1 MATSFVGIFTL
12 SPNRNV
18 GSLKIFLINLVC
30 DSFATMSSDVLCLCI
45 LKDFVMLNCEVLSFD
60 LFLELLSFGV
70 TPCWFIMTFLKLFWI
85 IGRFTSKLTSFLIQ
99 AVLKLVA
106 QVEITSLLVN
116 LQSLFWFE
124 IRVLGIEI
132 FGVVGSGSMMNLMLN
147 SSFLRTV
154 SKADSHDSISVFRI
168 TSSRILVILC
178 WAVDLFLLGNLR
190 DEGLLFGT
198 RLLIWSLL
206 TFCSFEAN
214 LISCSLHDF
223 VDSKID
229 VNMVFVNF
237 KFFSMICL
245 FGRFIIVDIRT
256 TFCGGQMILWTLV
269 IGKNHFLISIEND
282 GIGLRSNTL
291 FPQLVWLLSLSNV
304 NIMWPTFFLTR
315 EYSLV
320 RIDFP
325 VVLIIRRLLLMIIFY
340 FGSLLIGSSNLS
352 LSWFLAGLRSLTK
365 FLTCFVISLFPFSR
379 FPMTVEDI
387 RGAIQSRLSWRLEA
401 TISCLGLLFN
411 ESCWDTE
418 LILEWLD
425 VGVLEILEENGL
437 LSIIKF
443 LIRNLV
449 YI

>member
-1 MATSFVGIFTL
+1 
-12 SPNRNV
+12 
-18 GSLKIFLINLVC
+18 
-30 DSFATMSSDVLCLCI
+30 MSSDVLCLCI

-70 TPCWFIMTFLKLFWI
+70 TPCRFIMTFLKLFWI

-106 QVEITSLLVN
+106 QVEIASLLVN

-132 FGVVGSGSMMNLMLN
+132 FGVVGSGSMMNLMLY

-154 SKADSHDSISVFRI
+154 SKADSHDSVSVFRI

-190 DEGLLFGT
+190 DEGLLFRT

-229 VNMVFVNF
+229 VNMVLVNF

-256 TFCGGQMILWTLV
+256 TFCGGQMIL
-269 IGKNHFLISIEND
+269 
-282 GIGLRSNTL
+282 
-291 FPQLVWLLSLSNV
+291 
-304 NIMWPTFFLTR
+304 
-315 EYSLV
+315 
-320 RIDFP
+320 
-325 VVLIIRRLLLMIIFY
+325 
-340 FGSLLIGSSNLS
+340 
-352 LSWFLAGLRSLTK
+352 
-365 FLTCFVISLFPFSR
+365 
-379 FPMTVEDI
+379 
-387 RGAIQSRLSWRLEA
+387 
-401 TISCLGLLFN
+401 
-411 ESCWDTE
+411 
-418 LILEWLD
+418 
-425 VGVLEILEENGL
+425 
-437 LSIIKF
+437 
-443 LIRNLV
+443 
-449 YI
+449 